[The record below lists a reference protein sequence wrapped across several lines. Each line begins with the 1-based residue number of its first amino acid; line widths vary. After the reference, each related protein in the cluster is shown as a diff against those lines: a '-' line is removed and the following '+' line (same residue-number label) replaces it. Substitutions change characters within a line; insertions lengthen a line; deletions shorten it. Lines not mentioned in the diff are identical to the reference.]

1 MTIKKNYMFRDPN
14 FSKKSYQNE
23 YKTNNVRWA
32 KYNMANRAYLDL
44 SKSANNPYFGTPNK

>member
-1 MTIKKNYMFRDPN
+1 MFRDPN

-44 SKSANNPYFGTPNK
+44 SKSAIIRTSILHAAYEFK